1 MSSEYEGEYHDFEY
15 TGEERRAQVRYVEQ
29 TQESVQAQ
37 MEEDGMHT
45 MAEAI
50 RISGASTPNRRV
62 RRAIA
67 AMSRDARVEEEPE
80 VLELEPE
87 VPGEARL
94 VCTDGIE
101 RKVWRV
107 GKKRNL

>member
-1 MSSEYEGEYHDFEY
+1 
-15 TGEERRAQVRYVEQ
+15 
-29 TQESVQAQ
+29 
-37 MEEDGMHT
+37 
-45 MAEAI
+45 
-50 RISGASTPNRRV
+50 
-62 RRAIA
+62 
-67 AMSRDARVEEEPE
+67 MSRDARVEEEPE